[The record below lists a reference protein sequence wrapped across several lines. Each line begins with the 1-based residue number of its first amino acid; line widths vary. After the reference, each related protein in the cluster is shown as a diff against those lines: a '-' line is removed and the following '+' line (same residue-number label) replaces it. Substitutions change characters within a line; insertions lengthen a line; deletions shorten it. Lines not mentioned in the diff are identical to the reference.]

1 MDEVMDPNGPAFQ
14 DMLAAAQSK
23 GEAALS
29 IKPDTSTTE
38 SQTEAKAPESSSEGK
53 VDEKVEEALSDD
65 VDALKNT
72 IRGLKAEMT
81 RVRNQRSASEGETST
96 LRERLANMEGRLEE
110 IKESQPSGKSTQDA
124 VKKLSDEKLIELHTS
139 YEDELM
145 DARAVAR
152 VAERDSDRE
161 GINAANQRIDNARKM
176 LNLLKGEE
184 GQRVR
189 QSSKQ
194 AREADD
200 ENTRLG
206 GELESLFTDV
216 FKAAPE
222 LADHESD
229 LWKAGQE
236 EYRKL
241 PTLTKK
247 MGPIGEL
254 IATAAAIAK
263 NPNLIGKKSSEKAVE
278 KMLDNIENVADKAFN
293 KGGTAPQAGKRVDS
307 YVLNTPKDVEDFE
320 EKVRGIKRG

>member
-1 MDEVMDPNGPAFQ
+1 MDEVMDPNGSAFQ

-72 IRGLKAEMT
+72 IRGMKAEMS
-81 RVRNQRSASEGETST
+81 RVRNLKSASENEAGS
-96 LRERLANMEGRLEE
+96 LKERLANLEGRLTEL
-110 IKESQPSGKSTQDA
+110 KEAQPSGKSAQDSI
-124 VKKLSDEKLIELHTS
+124 KKLSEEKLIELHTS
-139 YEDELM
+139 YDDELA
-145 DARAVAR
+145 DARTVAR
-152 VAERDSDRE
+152 MAERDGDRE
-161 GINAANQRIDNARKM
+161 GIAHANQRIDNARKM

-184 GQRVR
+184 NVR
-189 QSSKQ
+189 MRESSRS
-194 AREADD
+194 ARDADD
-200 ENTRLG
+200 ESTRLG

-222 LADHESD
+222 LSDHDSD

-263 NPNLIGKKSSEKAVE
+263 NPGLIGKKSSEKAVE
-278 KMLDNIENVADKAFN
+278 KMLDNIEAVADKSFN
-293 KGGTAPQAGKRVDS
+293 RGGTAPQAGKVAS
-307 YVLNTPKDVEDFE
+307 YNLKSTEDVMSFE
-320 EKVRGIKRG
+320 EEVNRIKRG